1 MVDAKIK
8 ADTLSEAPMQKLR
21 IVPTETGQRLYLDDS
36 EIRDVTS
43 YEVGFGNSTMLQA
56 TFKVVLAEVETCK
69 YADS

>member
-1 MVDAKIK
+1 
-8 ADTLSEAPMQKLR
+8 MQKLR